1 MFGVLYTASIIIIII
16 IISPAKGF
24 YQVVR
29 RRDRATLL
37 PILAKC
43 LQPGSTVYIDDWGAY
58 RNLQRD
64 LPNRVARH
72 RVVVHSENFVD
83 PATGFHTQE
92 AESAWANLKMPLKA
106 RRGISR
112 DDLQAYLD
120 DRMWRQW
127 RGLDDIIANF
137 LPVLA
142 SQYTNCTV
150 Q

>member
-1 MFGVLYTASIIIIII
+1 M
-16 IISPAKGF
+16 
-24 YQVVR
+24 
-29 RRDRATLL
+29 
-37 PILAKC
+37 
-43 LQPGSTVYIDDWGAY
+43 
-58 RNLQRD
+58 
-64 LPNRVARH
+64 
-72 RVVVHSENFVD
+72 D
-83 PATGFHTQE
+83 PATGIHTQE
-92 AESAWANLKMPLKA
+92 GESAWANLKMPLKA
-106 RRGISR
+106 QRAISR